1 MGLKRNDDRP
11 GRRVV
16 YHYAAEPDFAKI
28 LAEEAGKY
36 AYNEAKG
43 GSQEP
48 DKMALLGKTLPLL
61 LPFYARRFRVDH

>member
-1 MGLKRNDDRP
+1 MGLKRNDDQP

-36 AYNEAKG
+36 AYNGAKG

-48 DKMALLGKTLPLL
+48 DKMALLGETLSLPLL
-61 LPFYARRFRVDH
+61 YCARRFRVDH